1 MSDFIESLTQ
11 FEDTENLPPN
21 HRSGYVVVVGR
32 PNVGKST
39 LLNRLLGQK
48 IAIVSAKPQTTR
60 NQILG
65 ILTIDP
71 EVEPELAAQFPPAQ
85 LIFLDTPGIHQP
97 HHKLGKFLVDTAL
110 AAIPDADVIIWLVD
124 ASQPPTA
131 EDRLVA
137 QSLARPDKFSK
148 PVRSST
154 PVLLALNKVDLLSP
168 SFPEVWNFRKAPKD
182 AAKHLAQPFLDLY
195 PAADWLPLSATRGDN
210 IEELLG
216 RLIDLLPLGPRYFP
230 EDQVTDQQ
238 IRFIAGELIREA
250 ALEVLH
256 QEVPHALA
264 VRLREFKE
272 RSETM
277 TYIAADLILE
287 RDSQKKIVIGDG
299 GKTLKKI
306 GQVARREIE
315 ELVGTQVFLELWVK
329 VRPKWREKEDELQR
343 LGYELPREEKDRK

>member
-1 MSDFIESLTQ
+1 MSDFIESLTLL
-11 FEDTENLPPN
+11 EDSEDLPPD

-48 IAIVSAKPQTTR
+48 IAIVSPKPQTTR
-60 NQILG
+60 HQILG
-65 ILTIDP
+65 ILTISP

-85 LIFLDTPGIHQP
+85 IIFLDTPGIHKP

-110 AAIPDADVIIWLVD
+110 AAIPEADVIIWLVD
-124 ASQPPTA
+124 TSQPPTA

-137 QSLARPDKFSK
+137 QAIASQTNLKGASHLAAQ
-148 PVRSST
+148 
-154 PVLLALNKVDLLSP
+154 PVLLALNKIDLLSA
-168 SFPEVWNFRKAPKD
+168 SFPETARR
-182 AAKHLAQPFLDLY
+182 LAQPFLELY
-195 PAADWLPLSATRGDN
+195 PATEWLPLSATRGDN

-216 RLIDLLPLGPRYFP
+216 RLIELLPLGPRYFP

-238 IRFIAGELIREA
+238 VRFVAGELIREA

-264 VRLREFKE
+264 VHVNEFKE

-277 TYIAADLILE
+277 TYLTADLIVE
-287 RDSQKKIVIGDG
+287 RDSHKKIVIGEG
-299 GKTLKKI
+299 GQTLKKI
-306 GQVARREIE
+306 GRLARREIE
-315 ELVGTQVFLELWVK
+315 DLVGTQVFLELWVK
-329 VRPKWREKEDELQR
+329 VRPKWRQKEDELSR
-343 LGYELPREEKDRK
+343 LGYELPRDEKSKGKK